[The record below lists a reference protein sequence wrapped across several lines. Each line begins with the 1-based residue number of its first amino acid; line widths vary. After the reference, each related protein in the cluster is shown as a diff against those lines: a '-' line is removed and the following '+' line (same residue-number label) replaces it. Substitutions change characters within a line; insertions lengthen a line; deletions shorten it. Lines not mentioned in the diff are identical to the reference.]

1 LHSHEGIENLTS
13 ELEAAL
19 SAARR
24 AGEVLRT
31 GFGTEHAITYKGEV
45 DLVTEVDEE
54 AERGIRE
61 ELLGTFPSYG
71 MLAEEG
77 GELEG
82 EEDDRW
88 IVDPL
93 DGTTNYAHGLPIFC
107 VSIALE
113 RSGEVV
119 LGVVHDPMHEET
131 FVAERGRG
139 AFLNGELIRVSD
151 TDELIRALI
160 ATGFPYDRA
169 HMPEALELF
178 GRLAAT
184 TQGMRRLGSAALDLC
199 YVASGRIDGYYERG
213 IWPWDLA
220 AGSVILE
227 EAGGKLTN
235 YRGGKLDLGGR
246 EIVASNGRLH
256 PAMTKLMG
264 ENVRVG
270 S

>member
-1 LHSHEGIENLTS
+1 MENMTS
-13 ELEAAL
+13 ELEVAL
-19 SAARR
+19 SATRR
-24 AGEVLRT
+24 AGEVLRA
-31 GFGTEHAITYKGEV
+31 GFGTEHTITYKGEV
-45 DLVTEVDEE
+45 DLLTEIDEE
-54 AERGIRE
+54 AERVIRE
-61 ELLGTFPSYG
+61 ELLGTLPSYG

-77 GELEG
+77 GELAG
-82 EEDDRW
+82 EDDVRW

-93 DGTTNYAHGLPIFC
+93 DGTTNYAHRLPIFC

-119 LGVVHDPMHEET
+119 LGVVHDPMGEET
-131 FVAERGRG
+131 FVAEQDRG
-139 AFLNGELIRVSD
+139 ATLNGEPIIVSD

-169 HMPEALELF
+169 EMPEALELF
-178 GRLAAT
+178 GRFAAA

-220 AGSVILE
+220 AGSLILE
-227 EAGGKLTN
+227 EAGGKLTD
-235 YRGGKLDLGGR
+235 YRGGVLDLDGR

-256 PAMTKLMG
+256 PSIMRLM
-264 ENVRVG
+264 EDNRRG

>member
-1 LHSHEGIENLTS
+1 ML
-13 ELEAAL
+13 
-19 SAARR
+19 R
-24 AGEVLRT
+24 A
-31 GFGTEHAITYKGEV
+31 GFGTEHTITYKGEV
-45 DLVTEVDEE
+45 DLLTEIDEE
-54 AERGIRE
+54 AERVIRE
-61 ELLGTFPSYG
+61 VLLGAFPSYG

-77 GELEG
+77 GELAG
-82 EEDDRW
+82 EEGARW

-107 VSIALE
+107 ISLALE

-119 LGVVHDPMHEET
+119 LGVVHDPMGEET
-131 FVAERGRG
+131 FVAEQDRG
-139 AFLNGELIRVSD
+139 ATLNGESIKVSD

-169 HMPEALELF
+169 EMPGALELF
-178 GRLAAT
+178 GRFAAT

-235 YRGGKLDLGGR
+235 YRGGVLDLDGR

-256 PAMTKLMG
+256 PSMMKLMEDDRG
-264 ENVRVG
+264 G
-270 S
+270 G

>member
-1 LHSHEGIENLTS
+1 LHIHEGIENLTS
-13 ELEAAL
+13 ELETAL
-19 SAARR
+19 SAASR
-24 AGEVLRT
+24 AGEVLRA

-45 DLVTEVDEE
+45 DLLTEIDEE
-54 AERGIRE
+54 AERMIRE
-61 ELLGTFPSYG
+61 ELLGTFPTYG

-77 GELEG
+77 GEFAG
-82 EEDDRW
+82 EEDARW

-107 VSIALE
+107 VSVALE

-119 LGVVHDPMHEET
+119 LGVVHDPMGEET

-139 AFLNGELIRVSD
+139 ATLNDEPITVSD

-169 HMPEALELF
+169 ELPEALELF

-220 AGSVILE
+220 AGIVILE

-235 YRGGKLDLGGR
+235 YRGGVLDLQDR

-256 PAMTKLMG
+256 PFISRLI
-264 ENVRVG
+264 EDNR
-270 S
+270 

>member
-1 LHSHEGIENLTS
+1 LHSHEGSEILTS
-13 ELEAAL
+13 ELETAL
-19 SAARR
+19 SAARK
-24 AGEVLRT
+24 AGEVLRA

-45 DLVTEVDEE
+45 DLVTEVDAE
-54 AERGIRE
+54 AERVIRE
-61 ELLGTFPSYG
+61 ELLGTFPTYG

-82 EEDDRW
+82 EEDARW

-93 DGTTNYAHGLPIFC
+93 DGTTNYAHGLSIFC

-119 LGVVHDPMHEET
+119 LGVVHDPMRGET
-131 FVAERGRG
+131 FVAQRGRG
-139 AFLNGELIRVSD
+139 ATLNDQPIKVSD
-151 TDELIRALI
+151 TEELIRALI

-169 HMPEALELF
+169 EMPEALELF
-178 GRLAAT
+178 GRLAAAT
-184 TQGMRRLGSAALDLC
+184 RGMRRLGSTALDLC
-199 YVASGRIDGYYERG
+199 YVAAGRLDGYYERG

-235 YRGGKLDLGGR
+235 YRGDVLDLDGR

-256 PAMTKLMG
+256 AAITRLTG
-264 ENVRVG
+264 QDDRRG
-270 S
+270 G